1 MEDIIN
7 QITNEKEYKENEL
20 KRLEK
25 EQNELIIKSNKEKND
40 LQNKIKN
47 MENAI
52 NQIINEKN
60 SKENELKNLEK
71 EKNILVNKIN
81 QINDVMNKE
90 LQKEINDYQIKIKN
104 LEAIINKIGNGKQT
118 KENELK
124 RLEKEKNDFIVKNQ

>member
-1 MEDIIN
+1 MEEIIN

-25 EQNELIIKSNKEKND
+25 EQNEFIIKSNKEKND
-40 LQNKIKN
+40 FQNKIKN

-60 SKENELKNLEK
+60 SKDNELKNLEK
-71 EKNILVNKIN
+71 EKNILVSKIN

-90 LQKEINDYQIKIKN
+90 FQKVKKMITKLRLKIWK
-104 LEAIINKIGNGKQT
+104 L
-118 KENELK
+118 
-124 RLEKEKNDFIVKNQ
+124 